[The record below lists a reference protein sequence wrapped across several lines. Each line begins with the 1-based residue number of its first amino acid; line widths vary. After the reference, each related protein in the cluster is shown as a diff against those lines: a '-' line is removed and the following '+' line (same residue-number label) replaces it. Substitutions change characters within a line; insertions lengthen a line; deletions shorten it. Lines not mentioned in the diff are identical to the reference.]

1 MYKTKL
7 CSRGPHPLQDY
18 CPDAHQESELRDVSG
33 YLVLLQ
39 PPSEPVTIDEIEKPV
54 EMSEEIT
61 AEISIEE
68 QKQEIKRQINPSFV
82 SKMKKSVSMLVT
94 DEGGMEAEIESQKI
108 EEIQNTKNKNKRKKN
123 KSKSKGNNIQ
133 SQTNA
138 I

>member
-1 MYKTKL
+1 
-7 CSRGPHPLQDY
+7 
-18 CPDAHQESELRDVSG
+18 
-33 YLVLLQ
+33 
-39 PPSEPVTIDEIEKPV
+39 
-54 EMSEEIT
+54 MSEEIT